1 MPDQSETNVIPLH
14 PDSRR
19 GAAQRRAAQRG
30 EASRRHPSLLWQPH
44 GRASA
49 EQIAVVVPEIGQLRH
64 AAGGGEANETPN
76 GLVRRIAAVA
86 EFVRRRLTGD
96 YRVDEFGFDPHLH
109 DGLIVP
115 MLRNLFKLW
124 CQVEVDGI
132 EHLPKNGAALVVG
145 NHTDVL
151 PFDGLMC
158 SVVVHN
164 RHPEHRPLRLLA
176 ADTVFGAPIVGQA
189 ARKAGATRACT
200 TNAQRL
206 LARGELTAVFPMGYE
221 GRGRSVRDRY
231 KVQRFG
237 RGGFVSAALRT
248 KSPIIPCSI
257 VGSGELYPMIADAKL
272 LARLIGLP
280 NFPITQR
287 FALAGRVG
295 LITLP
300 SKLYIEFGAP
310 IRTTEYDETAADD
323 RGVTLALTDQL
334 REIIQHTVY
343 RSLGERRTSPH
354 G

>member
-19 GAAQRRAAQRG
+19 GAAQRLAAQRG

-115 MLRNLFKLW
+115 MLRNLFKVW
-124 CQVEVDGI
+124 CQVEVGGI

-151 PFDGLMC
+151 PFDGLMLGGRAQQAPRTPAAAVAG
-158 SVVVHN
+158 S
-164 RHPEHRPLRLLA
+164 RHSLRRP
-176 ADTVFGAPIVGQA
+176 
-189 ARKAGATRACT
+189 
-200 TNAQRL
+200 
-206 LARGELTAVFPMGYE
+206 
-221 GRGRSVRDRY
+221 DR
-231 KVQRFG
+231 R
-237 RGGFVSAALRT
+237 
-248 KSPIIPCSI
+248 
-257 VGSGELYPMIADAKL
+257 
-272 LARLIGLP
+272 
-280 NFPITQR
+280 
-287 FALAGRVG
+287 AGRAQGRRHGG
-295 LITLP
+295 LHHQCAAA
-300 SKLYIEFGAP
+300 FGS
-310 IRTTEYDETAADD
+310 R
-323 RGVTLALTDQL
+323 
-334 REIIQHTVY
+334 
-343 RSLGERRTSPH
+343 
-354 G
+354 